1 MRPTEGL
8 RKEHGIIM
16 KMFAVLQSIGG
27 MIDRYDAVM
36 EAHLEQIM
44 EFLTVF
50 VDRCHH
56 GKEEEILFPE
66 LVASKIP
73 DEGEMVRVLVSE
85 HLAGREIMEEMR
97 RALDRLKQNIDEAS
111 PEFADVSSRYVNL
124 FRQHIRRENGI
135 LFPVANERLSPD
147 RQEQISKGFQKM
159 ENEKIGQGRYEAFHR
174 LIEKLAEVY
183 RPNPDKPELT
193 I

>member
-1 MRPTEGL
+1 MGPTEEL

-16 KMFAVLQSIGG
+16 RLFVVLQSIGG
-27 MIDRYDAVM
+27 MIDRHDTAM

-85 HLAGREIMEEMR
+85 HLAGREMMEEMR
-97 RALDRLKQNIDEAS
+97 RALDRRKQHVDEAS
-111 PEFADVSSRYVNL
+111 SEFADVSNRYVTL

-135 LFPVANERLSPD
+135 LFPAVNERLSPD
-147 RQEQISKGFQKM
+147 RQAQISKGFQKL
-159 ENEKIGQGRYEAFHR
+159 EHEKIGQGRHEAFHR
-174 LIEKLAEVY
+174 LIEELAEVY
-183 RPNPDKPELT
+183 RPGRHQMSS
-193 I
+193 